1 MLRPDQIAPMVWPI
15 DWIYLKSWLSLWLQV
30 SDDSLHVSG
39 GLLLLILAAL
49 VLRRPPWHWRPWL
62 AVLVAELL
70 NEGYDL
76 LQTTYYTAE
85 GNYPSSWHD
94 LWLTMLWPT
103 VILLVFPRWVRPP
116 PAEVDGP

>member
-1 MLRPDQIAPMVWPI
+1 MLRPDQIAPRVWPI

-39 GLLLLILAAL
+39 GLLLLIAAAFA
-49 VLRRPPWHWRPWL
+49 LRRPPWHVRPWL

-76 LQTTYYTAE
+76 LQTSYETAE

-103 VILLVFPRWVRPP
+103 VILLIFPRWVRPP
-116 PAEVDGP
+116 PTETD